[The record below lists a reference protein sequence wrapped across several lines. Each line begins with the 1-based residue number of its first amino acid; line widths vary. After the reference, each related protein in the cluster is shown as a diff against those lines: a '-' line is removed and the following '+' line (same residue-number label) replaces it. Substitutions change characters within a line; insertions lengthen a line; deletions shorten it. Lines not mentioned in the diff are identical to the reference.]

1 MTITNSNFAR
11 RLLLKLWLAAGDSSV
26 NQDTYALSRDGEVL
40 VYLFHHFY
48 FQQSSRVQSMDV
60 ESLELLL
67 KLMDNLL
74 VWRNDT
80 SEVFYFK
87 YFIFLYKYYTYY
99 VLYNILYINFILK
112 M

>member
-80 SEVFYFK
+80 SEVFYFQ
-87 YFIFLYKYYTYY
+87 YFIFCISHSEKSK
-99 VLYNILYINFILK
+99 FSK
-112 M
+112 F